1 MAERYKPKTNF
12 ASQIAVQQPFGQAK
26 ISQALQVAQQEQKEA
41 NEQLFRGLE
50 TIGRTAEKFKTKK
63 DIENFTV
70 DFETIEKTDEEGN
83 TYTVERPKPMKN
95 KMFFFEENRDQYDKF
110 VSLKA
115 KQEINR
121 SLKQQASAIKRR
133 VQSEFGNNPEEFIAQ
148 MQPVLDTIKESVP
161 QKYYNLMQGDFDDIY
176 TQNLAS
182 IENSYFQEQEMLKN
196 KDYEEYWETFSES
209 VFSNLNNNK
218 IDTAKYALQEIED
231 AGIDWQ
237 KTSSSA
243 RINHK
248 RNVAS
253 IQDTI
258 NFYEKYGNFM
268 PGLSIADQTETGQ
281 AISLHNLEMLK
292 GLVDGV
298 GDVTLFSRKGNIE
311 KPDVTITLDQ
321 FNNSF
326 KLNSA
331 SRSKI
336 RTAINRRIAMLNTET
351 SEDSTKTKLLRLAE
365 FVSGAD
371 PQKGNTNIEYIG
383 LTTELMSSTDPK
395 KRKGA
400 FAIFKA
406 NPIYK
411 ITEGDEFDANNVSHY
426 SIPILHQFA
435 SGKMKTAMENK
446 IFSKDTKFLNDLL
459 RLTVANQYGKTFN
472 VHHLDLSPTTEKYL
486 QHLNSIYISR
496 PLEDADLA
504 NISEFEAI
512 ERDQIRNPAKTK
524 QKIDDLEKGIRNAVE
539 DNFEYGMFSL
549 NPFNWFYGNKFQSID
564 PSIEKYLRNRIINNI
579 HFLDLD
585 KGDVTEDADLI
596 IQNLAQKGIIGISEL
611 NTAGKTK
618 GEVAA
623 LIDRIKDNE
632 LADVV
637 MYPIENFAVINPNTG
652 RRDTK
657 FIEAMIYKKFLESD
671 QNAEEE
677 RDTPPPKYK
686 KGFLFVTPVTADGR
700 APIRDYAK
708 MEYTIKYF
716 NGKDFRELRKN
727 GETLYLRPLQELQEV
742 YKFDTAKSRTRVL
755 INELSEETR
764 YQVETNGQKAFDQIL
779 DDLNI
784 TNDEAGFLKY
794 FNEYTKDIP

>member
-1 MAERYKPKTNF
+1 MAERYRPKTNF

-26 ISQALQVAQQEQKEA
+26 ISRALQVAQQEQKEA
-41 NEQLFRGLE
+41 NEQLFKGLE

-70 DFETIEKTDEEGN
+70 DFETIEKTNEEGN

-133 VQSEFGNNPEEFIAQ
+133 VQSEFGNNPNEFMAQ
-148 MQPVLDTIKESVP
+148 MQPVLDTIKESIP

-196 KDYEEYWETFSES
+196 KDYEEYWETFSEG

-243 RINHK
+243 RINHQ
-248 RNVAS
+248 RNITS

-268 PGLSIADQTETGQ
+268 PGLSIADQSETGQ
-281 AISLHNLEMLK
+281 AINLHNLQMLK

-331 SRSKI
+331 SRNKI
-336 RTAINRRIAMLNTET
+336 RTAITRRITQLNTE
-351 SEDSTKTKLLRLAE
+351 SSTDTLNTNLFRMNE
-365 FVSGAD
+365 FVNGVN
-371 PQKGNTNIEYIG
+371 QEKGNTSIEFIS
-383 LTTELMSSTDPK
+383 LMESLVNSK
-395 KRKGA
+395 KPEERKAA
-400 FAIFKA
+400 FSVFKA
-406 NPIYK
+406 NPKYK

-435 SGKMKTAMENK
+435 SGKLKTVIENK

-459 RLTVANQYGKTFN
+459 SLTVANQYGTTYN
-472 VHHLDLSPTTEKYL
+472 ATHLDLNNTTERYL
-486 QHLNSIYISR
+486 QYLSNIYIAR
-496 PLEDADLA
+496 PLEEQDLHDITTFEALERDIDKTNTKTKMENLQNGVKDAIT
-504 NISEFEAI
+504 NEFE
-512 ERDQIRNPAKTK
+512 
-524 QKIDDLEKGIRNAVE
+524 GIFGINQ
-539 DNFEYGMFSL
+539 FEH
-549 NPFNWFYGNKFQSID
+549 ID
-564 PSIEKYLRNRIINNI
+564 PIIRDNLENRIINNI
-579 HFLDLD
+579 HFLDLTRGSV
-585 KGDVTEDADLI
+585 KEQATKYV
-596 IQNLAQKGIIGISEL
+596 QNFKDKGIIGISAL
-611 NTAGKTK
+611 TTAGKTK
-618 GEVAA
+618 GDPATLVNRIADTGGFRDA
-623 LIDRIKDNE
+623 LN
-632 LADVV
+632 DVV
-637 MYPIENFAVINPNTG
+637 FYPIENFNVINPNTG
-652 RRDTK
+652 KQDSK
-657 FIEAMIYKKFLESD
+657 FVEAMMYKKFLESD
-671 QNAEEE
+671 QNAEDE
-677 RDTPPPKYK
+677 RDSPPPKYK

-700 APIRDYAK
+700 APIRDVTR
-708 MEYTIKYF
+708 MEYTIKVRTDD
-716 NGKDFRELRKN
+716 GLRELTKD
-727 GETLYLRPLQELQEV
+727 GETLFLRPLEELQDV
-742 YKFDTAKSRTRVL
+742 YKFDTAKSRTRIL
-755 INELSEETR
+755 INELSQEAR

-784 TNDEAGFLKY
+784 TNDEAGFLKFY
-794 FNEYTKDIP
+794 NEYTKDIP

>member
-1 MAERYKPKTNF
+1 MAERYRPKTNF

-26 ISQALQVAQQEQKEA
+26 ISRALQVAQQEQKEA
-41 NEQLFRGLE
+41 NEQLFKGLE

-70 DFETIEKTDEEGN
+70 DFETIEKTNEEGN

-133 VQSEFGNNPEEFIAQ
+133 VQSEFGNNPNEFMAQ
-148 MQPVLDTIKESVP
+148 MQPVLDTIKESIP

-196 KDYEEYWETFSES
+196 KDYEEYWETFSEG

-243 RINHK
+243 RINHQ
-248 RNVAS
+248 RNITS

-268 PGLSIADQTETGQ
+268 PGLSIADQSETGQ
-281 AISLHNLEMLK
+281 AINLHNLQMLK

-298 GDVTLFSRKGNIE
+298 GDVTLFSKKGNIE

-331 SRSKI
+331 SRNKI
-336 RTAINRRIAMLNTET
+336 RTAITRRITQLNTE
-351 SEDSTKTKLLRLAE
+351 SSTDTLNTNLFRMNE
-365 FVSGAD
+365 FVNGVN
-371 PQKGNTNIEYIG
+371 QEKGNTSIEFIS
-383 LTTELMSSTDPK
+383 LMESLVNSK
-395 KRKGA
+395 KPEERKAA
-400 FAIFKA
+400 FSVFKA
-406 NPIYK
+406 NPKYK

-435 SGKMKTAMENK
+435 SGKLKTVIENK

-459 RLTVANQYGKTFN
+459 SLTVANQYGTSYN
-472 VHHLDLSPTTEKYL
+472 ATHLDLNNTTERYL
-486 QHLNSIYISR
+486 QYLSNIYIAR
-496 PLEDADLA
+496 PLEEQDLHDITTFEALERDIDKTNTKTKMENLQNGVKDAIT
-504 NISEFEAI
+504 NEFE
-512 ERDQIRNPAKTK
+512 
-524 QKIDDLEKGIRNAVE
+524 GIFGINQ
-539 DNFEYGMFSL
+539 FEH
-549 NPFNWFYGNKFQSID
+549 ID
-564 PSIEKYLRNRIINNI
+564 PIIRDNLENRIINNI
-579 HFLDLD
+579 HFLDLTRGSV
-585 KGDVTEDADLI
+585 KEQATKYV
-596 IQNLAQKGIIGISEL
+596 QNFKDKGIIGISAL
-611 NTAGKTK
+611 TTAGKTK
-618 GEVAA
+618 GDPATLVNRIADTGGFRDA
-623 LIDRIKDNE
+623 LN
-632 LADVV
+632 DVV
-637 MYPIENFAVINPNTG
+637 FYPIENFNVINPNTG
-652 RRDTK
+652 KQDSK
-657 FIEAMIYKKFLESD
+657 FVEAMMYKKFLESD
-671 QNAEEE
+671 QNAEDE
-677 RDTPPPKYK
+677 RDSPPPKYK

-700 APIRDYAK
+700 APIRDVTR
-708 MEYTIKYF
+708 MEYTIKVRTDD
-716 NGKDFRELRKN
+716 GLRELTKD
-727 GETLYLRPLQELQEV
+727 GETLFLRPLEELQDV
-742 YKFDTAKSRTRVL
+742 YKFDTAKSRTRIL
-755 INELSEETR
+755 INELSQEAR

-784 TNDEAGFLKY
+784 TNDEAGFLKFY
-794 FNEYTKDIP
+794 NEYTKDIP

>member
-1 MAERYKPKTNF
+1 MAERYRPKTNF

-26 ISQALQVAQQEQKEA
+26 ISRALQVAQQEQKEA
-41 NEQLFRGLE
+41 NEQLFKGLE

-70 DFETIEKTDEEGN
+70 DFETIEKTNEEGN

-133 VQSEFGNNPEEFIAQ
+133 VQSEFGNNPNEFMAQ
-148 MQPVLDTIKESVP
+148 MQPVLDTIKESIP

-196 KDYEEYWETFSES
+196 KDYEEYWETFSEG

-243 RINHK
+243 RINHQ
-248 RNVAS
+248 RNITS

-268 PGLSIADQTETGQ
+268 PGLSIADQSETGQ
-281 AISLHNLEMLK
+281 AINLHNLQMLK

-298 GDVTLFSRKGNIE
+298 GDVTLFSKKGNIE

-331 SRSKI
+331 SRNKI
-336 RTAINRRIAMLNTET
+336 RTAITRRITQLNTE
-351 SEDSTKTKLLRLAE
+351 SSTDTLNTNLFRMNE
-365 FVSGAD
+365 FVNGVN
-371 PQKGNTNIEYIG
+371 QEKGNTSIEFIS
-383 LTTELMSSTDPK
+383 LMESLVNSK
-395 KRKGA
+395 KPEERKAA
-400 FAIFKA
+400 FSVFKA
-406 NPIYK
+406 NPKYK

-435 SGKMKTAMENK
+435 SGKLKTVIENK

-459 RLTVANQYGKTFN
+459 SLTVANQYGTTYN
-472 VHHLDLSPTTEKYL
+472 ATHLDLNNTTERYL
-486 QHLNSIYISR
+486 QYLSNIYIAR
-496 PLEDADLA
+496 PLEEQDLHDITTFEALERDIDKTNTKTKMENLQNGVKDAIT
-504 NISEFEAI
+504 NEFE
-512 ERDQIRNPAKTK
+512 
-524 QKIDDLEKGIRNAVE
+524 GIFGINQ
-539 DNFEYGMFSL
+539 FEH
-549 NPFNWFYGNKFQSID
+549 ID
-564 PSIEKYLRNRIINNI
+564 PIIRDNLENRIINNI
-579 HFLDLD
+579 HFLDLTRGSV
-585 KGDVTEDADLI
+585 KEQATKYV
-596 IQNLAQKGIIGISEL
+596 QNFKDKGIIGISAL
-611 NTAGKTK
+611 TTAGKTK
-618 GEVAA
+618 GDPATLVNRIADTGGFRDA
-623 LIDRIKDNE
+623 LN
-632 LADVV
+632 DVV
-637 MYPIENFAVINPNTG
+637 FYPIENFNVINPNTG
-652 RRDTK
+652 KQDSK
-657 FIEAMIYKKFLESD
+657 FVEAMMYKKFLESD
-671 QNAEEE
+671 QNAEDE
-677 RDTPPPKYK
+677 RDSPPPKYK

-700 APIRDYAK
+700 APIRDVTR
-708 MEYTIKYF
+708 MEYTIKVRTDD
-716 NGKDFRELRKN
+716 GLRELTKD
-727 GETLYLRPLQELQEV
+727 GETLFLRPLEELQDV
-742 YKFDTAKSRTRVL
+742 YKFDTAKSRTRIL
-755 INELSEETR
+755 INELSQEAR

-784 TNDEAGFLKY
+784 TNDEAGFLKFY
-794 FNEYTKDIP
+794 NEYTKDIP

>member
-1 MAERYKPKTNF
+1 MAERYRPKTNF

-26 ISQALQVAQQEQKEA
+26 ISRALQVAQQEQKEA
-41 NEQLFRGLE
+41 NEQLFKGLE

-70 DFETIEKTDEEGN
+70 DFETIEKTNEEGN

-133 VQSEFGNNPEEFIAQ
+133 VQSEFGNNPNEFMAQ
-148 MQPVLDTIKESVP
+148 MQPVLDTIKESIP

-196 KDYEEYWETFSES
+196 KDYEEYWETFSEG

-243 RINHK
+243 RINHQ
-248 RNVAS
+248 RNITS

-268 PGLSIADQTETGQ
+268 PGLSIADQSETGQ
-281 AISLHNLEMLK
+281 AINLHNLQMLK

-331 SRSKI
+331 SRNKI
-336 RTAINRRIAMLNTET
+336 RTAITRRITQLNTE
-351 SEDSTKTKLLRLAE
+351 SSTDTLNTNLFRMNE
-365 FVSGAD
+365 FVNGVN
-371 PQKGNTNIEYIG
+371 QEKGNTSIEFIS
-383 LTTELMSSTDPK
+383 LMESLVNSK
-395 KRKGA
+395 KPEERKAA
-400 FAIFKA
+400 FSVFKA
-406 NPIYK
+406 NPKYK

-435 SGKMKTAMENK
+435 SGKLKTVIENK

-459 RLTVANQYGKTFN
+459 SLTVANQYGTSYN
-472 VHHLDLSPTTEKYL
+472 ATHLDLNNTTERYL
-486 QHLNSIYISR
+486 QYLSNIYIAR
-496 PLEDADLA
+496 PLEEQDLHDITTFEALERDIDKTNTKTKMENLQNGVKDAIT
-504 NISEFEAI
+504 NEFE
-512 ERDQIRNPAKTK
+512 
-524 QKIDDLEKGIRNAVE
+524 GIFGINQ
-539 DNFEYGMFSL
+539 FEH
-549 NPFNWFYGNKFQSID
+549 ID
-564 PSIEKYLRNRIINNI
+564 PIIRDNLENRIINNI
-579 HFLDLD
+579 HFLDLTRGSV
-585 KGDVTEDADLI
+585 KEQATKYV
-596 IQNLAQKGIIGISEL
+596 QNFKDKGIIGISAL
-611 NTAGKTK
+611 TTAGKTK
-618 GEVAA
+618 GDPATLVNRIADTGGFRDA
-623 LIDRIKDNE
+623 LN
-632 LADVV
+632 DVV
-637 MYPIENFAVINPNTG
+637 FYPIENFNVINPNTG
-652 RRDTK
+652 KQDSK
-657 FIEAMIYKKFLESD
+657 FVEAMMYKKFLESD
-671 QNAEEE
+671 QNAEDE
-677 RDTPPPKYK
+677 RDSPPPKYK

-700 APIRDYAK
+700 APIRDVTR
-708 MEYTIKYF
+708 MEYTIKVRTDD
-716 NGKDFRELRKN
+716 GLRELTKD
-727 GETLYLRPLQELQEV
+727 GETLFLRPLEELQDV
-742 YKFDTAKSRTRVL
+742 YKFDTAKSRTRIL
-755 INELSEETR
+755 INELSQEAR

-784 TNDEAGFLKY
+784 TNDEAGFLKFY
-794 FNEYTKDIP
+794 NEYTKDIP

>member
-1 MAERYKPKTNF
+1 MAERYKPKTNY

-133 VQSEFGNNPEEFIAQ
+133 VQSEFGNNPNEFMAQ
-148 MQPVLDTIKESVP
+148 MQPVLDTIKESIP

-231 AGIDWQ
+231 AGIEWQ

-243 RINHK
+243 RINHQ

-268 PGLSIADQTETGQ
+268 PGLSIADQSETGQ
-281 AISLHNLEMLK
+281 AINLHNLEMLK

-331 SRSKI
+331 SRNKI
-336 RTAINRRIAMLNTET
+336 RTAITRRITQLNSESSTDTLNTN
-351 SEDSTKTKLLRLAE
+351 LFRMNE
-365 FVSGAD
+365 FVNGAN
-371 PQKGNTNIEYIG
+371 QEKGNTSIEFIS
-383 LTTELMSSTDPK
+383 LMESLVNSK
-395 KRKGA
+395 KPEERKAA
-400 FAIFKA
+400 FSVFKA
-406 NPIYK
+406 NPKYK

-435 SGKMKTAMENK
+435 SGKLKTVIENK

-459 RLTVANQYGKTFN
+459 SLTVANQYGTSYN
-472 VHHLDLSPTTEKYL
+472 ATHLDLNNTTERYL
-486 QHLNSIYISR
+486 QYLSNIYIAR
-496 PLEDADLA
+496 PLEEQDLHD
-504 NISEFEAI
+504 ITTFEAL
-512 ERDQIRNPAKTK
+512 ERDIDKTNTKTK
-524 QKIDDLEKGIRNAVE
+524 MENLQNGVKDAITNQFEGIFNI
-539 DNFEYGMFSL
+539 NQFEH
-549 NPFNWFYGNKFQSID
+549 ID
-564 PSIEKYLRNRIINNI
+564 PLIRDNLENRIINNI
-579 HFLDLD
+579 HFLDLTRSS
-585 KGDVTEDADLI
+585 VEEQATI
-596 IQNLAQKGIIGISEL
+596 YVQNFKDKGIIGISAL
-611 NTAGKTK
+611 TTAGKTK
-618 GEVAA
+618 GDPATLINRIGNTGGLRDA
-623 LIDRIKDNE
+623 LN
-632 LADVV
+632 DVV
-637 MYPIENFAVINPNTG
+637 FYPIENFNVINPNTG
-652 RRDTK
+652 KQDSK
-657 FIEAMIYKKFLESD
+657 FVEAMMYKKFLESD
-671 QNAEEE
+671 QNAEDE
-677 RDTPPPKYK
+677 RDGPPPKYK

-700 APIRDYAK
+700 APIRDVTR
-708 MEYTIKYF
+708 MEYTVKVRT
-716 NGKDFRELRKN
+716 NDGLRELTKD
-727 GETLYLRPLQELQEV
+727 GETLFLRPLEELQDV
-742 YKFDTAKSRTRVL
+742 YKFDTAKARTRIL
-755 INELSEETR
+755 INELSQEAR

-784 TNDEAGFLKY
+784 TNDEAGFLKFY
-794 FNEYTKDIP
+794 NEYTKDIP